1 MPSRYLEGVD
11 TVLSYVVYSL
21 SKAAIDNIITA
32 LDNEVC
38 EEKLSEAK
46 EILWKVSGDVVL
58 GQFINPN
65 RTNRTKR
72 FANCTDIVDGLKKL
86 DQENNFLLCVVLM
99 VLVTSTDR
107 IQKTLTSSR

>member
-11 TVLSYVVYSL
+11 IVLSYVVYSL

-32 LDNEVC
+32 LDNVC

-86 DQENNFLLCVVLM
+86 KESKQLSFVCDFCM
-99 VLVTSTDR
+99 VSV
-107 IQKTLTSSR
+107 ISSD